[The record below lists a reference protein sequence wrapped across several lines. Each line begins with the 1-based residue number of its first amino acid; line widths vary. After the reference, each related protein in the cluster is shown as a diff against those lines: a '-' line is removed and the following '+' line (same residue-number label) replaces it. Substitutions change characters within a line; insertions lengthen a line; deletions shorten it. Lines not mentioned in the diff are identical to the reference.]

1 MDSKSVEKKLLEKK
15 LASLSSKISQLK
27 ESIVDYQQFK
37 EQDYVFPKLLY
48 SKRCDSTERKSTGL
62 SYIQKLN
69 EEIKFSQCVVKQTTA
84 TIYNSNKLFPDKK
97 QNREDNEFP
106 KLLYSK
112 KCNNSDG
119 ISTGLSYIKKLNE
132 EIKCSQS
139 ILKRE
144 TAKIDSSKELVAD
157 RTNEKGD
164 YVFPKLLYS
173 KRIARI
179 EVKSSNYDIDT
190 SYQSNDNHELL
201 SWRAQS
207 DYKSETRNN
216 TTADVT
222 PQVTSDVTPQVTSDV
237 TPQVTSDVTLQVT
250 ADVTPQVTAD
260 VTPQVIEISSDD
272 DDEQDEFNVTL
283 QPIKAFT
290 DDRFE
295 VTLQPTD
302 HHSYVSKFKYIKGCD
317 HVAMKKIKDKEYR
330 LQTQISYKKTEK
342 LRKAAIIEKY
352 NYTRKGFVPTKF
364 KKIKKLKKKVK
375 AALALAL
382 AEPLD
387 ILSRCEN
394 VSTDKA
400 LNGCEGVTSQKT
412 FMQRRCEIV
421 KRTSK
426 EKICS
431 TNPKVGNRKNAVNH
445 LGNSISN
452 ADMLCT
458 VPSTRR
464 LKRKKLKSN
473 LRNHY
478 KQLLP
483 SHRNIGSCI
492 PALGQ
497 RFDHSVYKYPTP
509 LMAVNTECRMVGSC
523 IPAMGQRFDHSVYK
537 YPKPPLMTVNNASI
551 TPTFHRPPISVPRI
565 RQPLVVPQ
573 IYKPLKVRNQ
583 HFVGQTNP
591 GMMSHQRGVNLQ
603 QLKPVY
609 TETPHI
615 SMLGNLMLSKHQML
629 NALAT
634 VNQDQH
640 IVPRIQQLI
649 NMVLPKAMVELQMLN
664 SSSSINQNSNPK
676 INQCFVDSP
685 PCTERPPCTEHPNT
699 PEGSKKLTLDTL
711 IPETNV
717 GHRMLRSMG
726 WNPGQGL
733 GKRKSGIIDPV
744 RAEKRHGP
752 RRLGFGGA
760 PSKKLKHN

>member
-1 MDSKSVEKKLLEKK
+1 
-15 LASLSSKISQLK
+15 
-27 ESIVDYQQFK
+27 
-37 EQDYVFPKLLY
+37 
-48 SKRCDSTERKSTGL
+48 
-62 SYIQKLN
+62 
-69 EEIKFSQCVVKQTTA
+69 
-84 TIYNSNKLFPDKK
+84 
-97 QNREDNEFP
+97 
-106 KLLYSK
+106 
-112 KCNNSDG
+112 
-119 ISTGLSYIKKLNE
+119 
-132 EIKCSQS
+132 
-139 ILKRE
+139 
-144 TAKIDSSKELVAD
+144 
-157 RTNEKGD
+157 
-164 YVFPKLLYS
+164 
-173 KRIARI
+173 
-179 EVKSSNYDIDT
+179 
-190 SYQSNDNHELL
+190 
-201 SWRAQS
+201 
-207 DYKSETRNN
+207 
-216 TTADVT
+216 
-222 PQVTSDVTPQVTSDV
+222 VTSDVTPQVTSDV
-237 TPQVTSDVTLQVT
+237 TPQV
-250 ADVTPQVTAD
+250 
-260 VTPQVIEISSDD
+260 IEISSDD
-272 DDEQDEFNVTL
+272 DDADVQDEFNVTL
-283 QPIKAFT
+283 KPIKAFT
-290 DDRFE
+290 DDRFN
-295 VTLQPTD
+295 VTLQPKETFTD

-317 HVAMKKIKDKEYR
+317 HAGMKKIKDKEYR
-330 LQTQISYKKTEK
+330 LQNQINYKKTEK
-342 LRKAAIIEKY
+342 LRKAARIEKY

-394 VSTDKA
+394 VTTDKA

-431 TNPKVGNRKNAVNH
+431 TNPKVDNRKNAVNH

-483 SHRNIGSCI
+483 SQRNIGSCI
-492 PALGQ
+492 PAMEQ
-497 RFDHSVYKYPTP
+497 QFDHSVYKYPTP

-523 IPAMGQRFDHSVYK
+523 IPAMRQQFDHSVYK
-537 YPKPPLMTVNNASI
+537 YPTPSLMAVNNAPI
-551 TPTFHRPPISVPRI
+551 TPTFHRPPITVPRI

-573 IYKPLKVRNQ
+573 IHQPLKVRNQ

-591 GMMSHQRGVNLQ
+591 GMISHQRGVNLQ

-664 SSSSINQNSNPK
+664 SSSSINQNSSPSINQ

-699 PEGSKKLTLDTL
+699 PEGSKKLTLDTP
-711 IPETNV
+711 IPEANV